1 MGEASYKILACD
13 GGGIFGVI
21 TAKLLQSL
29 DRSVLDNIDLF
40 AGTSTGSIIAL
51 GLASGVSIDTIFDLY
66 SSEQAC
72 SQIFQPYLPPADQAR
87 LRRDAEAGVEATRT
101 ALEATTQKSDPDL
114 ANRLRELAPLL
125 LFPKYRSDGLRELL
139 TRYVP
144 DMTLAEVWTQ
154 RAKRVV
160 APSFQLRAV
169 TPSGA
174 NEWRARLF
182 NNLPNVEWMP
192 GFPDTKVIDAIMAS
206 AAAPVYFPAHDVPGT
221 PGGNAFIDGGVFA
234 NNPSAAALAALIGSR
249 VIKEQGIPLSR
260 VHLLSVGTGFMA
272 NSYPPPDARF
282 PWGVLGWLRPR
293 QDDGAPAFPIVSILF
308 DGTSQIN
315 DFTARLMLG
324 ADNYVRVNPELDQ
337 TFSMDDCGA
346 IPGMLAETER
356 FMATDEWRLQSAR
369 INEIFG
375 GSG

>member
-29 DRSVLDNIDLF
+29 DRSVLDNMDLF

-87 LRRDAEAGVEATRT
+87 LNQDVEAGVEATRT

-139 TRYVP
+139 TGYVP

-169 TPSGA
+169 TPSGV

-182 NNLPNVEWMP
+182 NNLPDVEWMP

-249 VIKEQGIPLSR
+249 VIEEQGIPLSR
-260 VHLLSVGTGFMA
+260 VRLLSVGTGFMA

-324 ADNYVRVNPELDQ
+324 PDNYVRVNPELDQ

-369 INEIFG
+369 INEMFG